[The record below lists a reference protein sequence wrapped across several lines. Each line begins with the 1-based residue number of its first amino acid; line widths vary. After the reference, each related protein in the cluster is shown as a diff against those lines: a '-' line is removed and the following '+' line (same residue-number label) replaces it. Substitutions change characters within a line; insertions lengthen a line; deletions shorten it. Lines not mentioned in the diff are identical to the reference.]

1 VEQLEKRL
9 KKSTWRKNNGMRSA
23 FLSGLQQFTL
33 RTIPD
38 PTPPDGGLLLRVEAC
53 GVCGSDLRRWKEGP
67 TPGAG
72 AGVPGHEIAG
82 VVVATGSNVD
92 DYAPGDRLAVAPD
105 VHCGT
110 CWYCQRG
117 QYNLCDNL
125 RFLGIT
131 PGLPGGFAD
140 RLVLTREVLTDGIVH
155 RIPDGLSYPLAALAE
170 PFSSVLAAHIKAGTG
185 LRDTVLVMGGGPI
198 GCMHIAVAHASGAR
212 VILSEPAAIRRKLAE
227 PFQPD
232 LVIDPHQED
241 LASKISAFTGGL
253 GVDTAIC
260 ANPVATTQ
268 TQAVELVRKGGRV
281 ILFGGLP
288 KANPVTCLDGNRIH
302 YGEIQVVGAFSYH
315 PTMHA
320 MALEFIQR
328 NSDLAAKFITH
339 SFTLEQINEAF
350 QMAAS
355 GEALKVLVR
364 S

>member
-1 VEQLEKRL
+1 VAYVVP
-9 KKSTWRKNNGMRSA
+9 TCAAGRKA
-23 FLSGLQQFTL
+23 
-33 RTIPD
+33 
-38 PTPPDGGLLLRVEAC
+38 PPQA
-53 GVCGSDLRRWKEGP
+53 
-67 TPGAG
+67 
-72 AGVPGHEIAG
+72 
-82 VVVATGSNVD
+82 
-92 DYAPGDRLAVAPD
+92 
-105 VHCGT
+105 
-110 CWYCQRG
+110 
-117 QYNLCDNL
+117 
-125 RFLGIT
+125 
-131 PGLPGGFAD
+131 
-140 RLVLTREVLTDGIVH
+140 LVLTREVLTDGIVH

-198 GCMHIAVAHASGAR
+198 GCMHIAEAHASGAR

-288 KANPVTCLDGNRIH
+288 KANP
-302 YGEIQVVGAFSYH
+302 AFSYH